1 MKPLHVSIRQIG
13 NSHGVVIPK
22 PLLAQVGLE
31 SANGAEMTIESGAIV
46 LRRPAAT
53 VRVGWADAAKALA
66 ANGGVVLAE
75 SEDTA
80 AIYGMPGSAVRAG
93 VVDQSVPIQLMGDAI
108 IRAVMQAI
116 S

>member
-1 MKPLHVSIRQIG
+1 MQLDRITRRNNIVITMKALHVSIRQIG

-66 ANGGVVLAE
+66 ANGGDALVLGEFGNDDDAE
-75 SEDTA
+75 LTW
-80 AIYGMPGSAVRAG
+80 
-93 VVDQSVPIQLMGDAI
+93 
-108 IRAVMQAI
+108 
-116 S
+116 